1 MDSLT
6 LEIRKNSPASSPW
19 ENRQTGYP
27 GTDAAHHSMYL
38 PSLVFKPP
46 PLRRKAESIRA
57 IHGVLQISGV
67 VIFAAH
73 DSNLL
78 LRGTE

>member
-19 ENRQTGYP
+19 KNRQTGYP

-38 PSLVFKPP
+38 PFLVFKPLP
-46 PLRRKAESIRA
+46 
-57 IHGVLQISGV
+57 
-67 VIFAAH
+67 FAGKRNQSAPFMG
-73 DSNLL
+73 SCKFPAW
-78 LRGTE
+78 

>member
-1 MDSLT
+1 MEKQADGISGDGCG
-6 LEIRKNSPASSPW
+6 ASFHVPPLPGF
-19 ENRQTGYP
+19 QTS
-27 GTDAAHHSMYL
+27 A
-38 PSLVFKPP
+38 
-46 PLRRKAESIRA
+46 LRRKTESIRA